1 MKKALLIIAL
11 VSAGLMLINGCAT
24 RGIDQGPGWVRRG
37 SGAFEEE
44 SGKVFY
50 GVGAAS
56 GIKNEKLLIVTANNR
71 AHAEVLKV
79 VDIFATALTK
89 DCLSAIPADDTP
101 SLVEATLG
109 ERTFGTFSHTII
121 YKGVEIVDYWKDPE
135 DGTMYALSK
144 LDLEVVKRFFDDSEE
159 IDEKRRDYLRSNADR
174 IHDELA
180 RMENN

>member
-11 VSAGLMLINGCAT
+11 VAAGLMLINGCASMGT
-24 RGIDQGPGWVRRG
+24 DQGPGWVWRG

-56 GIKNEKLLIVTANNR
+56 GIKNEKLLRVTANNR

-79 VDIFATALTK
+79 VEIFATALTK
-89 DCLSAIPADDTP
+89 DCLSAIPDDDTP
-101 SLVEATLG
+101 SSLEATRE
-109 ERTFGTFSHTII
+109 ERTFGTFSHTI

-144 LDLEVVKRFFDDSEE
+144 LDLEVIKRFLDDFEE